1 MSSISKERVLP
12 PRWAGRTRLGS
23 GRAIELERAS
33 LERASLERA
42 SRQHGQALKGQ
53 RGFPSNVGKKK
64 SLIQVFMMGNKLCT
78 TQSCVSRS
86 ILHDKGH

>member
-1 MSSISKERVLP
+1 MSSISKERVLS

-23 GRAIELERAS
+23 GRAIELERAY
-33 LERASLERA
+33 LERA

-53 RGFPSNVGKKK
+53 RGFPSNVDKKK
-64 SLIQVFMMGNKLCT
+64 SLIQVFMMGHKLCT

-86 ILHDKGH
+86 ILYVKGH